1 MPRKKARQNRLKRF
15 ALLIL
20 VILLIAVP
28 IAIGY
33 IWYGLSNRPLVD
45 YTFGGTSQVRLYYR
59 LNASTQ
65 NYPGTIDLAHALI
78 RNRGRLDIS
87 VIVTIHAVNAL
98 VSVSYYGPYNEMASQ
113 LIPLPADSGY
123 QIVTFYLTLISQ
135 VTNFSIKCDVG
146 RVVDLSTFSSSV
158 STTFGE
164 IQPVSP
170 TLLQYSH
177 ESTSPFEYQLVH
189 QS

>member
-1 MPRKKARQNRLKRF
+1 MPRKKTRQNRLRRF
-15 ALLIL
+15 ALPIL

-28 IAIGY
+28 TVIGY

-45 YTFGGTSQVRLYYR
+45 YTFGGTSQARLYYR
-59 LNASTQ
+59 LNASTP
-65 NYPGTIDLAHALI
+65 NYPGTIDLTHILI

-87 VIVTIHAVNAL
+87 VIVTIYAVNAL

-113 LIPLPADSGY
+113 LVPLPADSGY
-123 QIVTFYLTLISQ
+123 RIVVFYLTLISQ

-146 RVVDLSTFSSSV
+146 RVLDFSTFSSSV

-177 ESTSPFEYQLVH
+177 ESTSPFEYQLVR